1 MLIPLILFILI
12 IIIYYTLK
20 GNDTFTFDLQFKSQ
34 VGSIEGSTPIHTAT
48 MDSSYNLHQLSRTDY
63 YINHKRTERIDA
75 DTIANYHKTN
85 ELFIIT
91 RGKVR
96 FLNNSDTTFT
106 LNDLYPGIG
115 NNNKYKS
122 IYSIGNHTYF
132 YQQNKCIKYNHVSN
146 VVIENKDIQVELK
159 HFDYAFVHYLDT
171 VYGTD
176 SPVVYFIKGDYF
188 NRVLDGKILNK
199 VPIKCKGNTFPEF
212 NKVFQFN
219 HLENVGLMGPEPTD
233 RFKSTENITI
243 KDSIQKYIIE
253 TPGKYRLEAHG
264 AGMVNGG
271 RGGRLFKDYSFDTG
285 DILEILIGQSGT
297 RLPCAS
303 HKHETDLPSVNSCSG
318 SGSTVIYLNGTL
330 LMVAGGGGG
339 HTSEM
344 VKPPPSCHSSY
355 YGDSN
360 RDSNGTLT
368 IPIQELIIH
377 TKDFAVS
384 SPGNI
389 VRYDYVDHSIIK
401 FKEPLTDYTIKLGGA
416 SRFTVKDHLN
426 NEYPVTNFTKDT
438 LTPETLLESYLGYTP
453 LTLSNN
459 KNPFDNEFCNTGG
472 NINPKLSITENAQAM
487 KRFGAKKKV
496 KGHIIV
502 YGGFGGGG
510 VSMSKAAGNLAHA
523 GGGGG
528 YFGGNSA
535 INSYETTLLPLLT
548 PVASGGGGLSY
559 VNGDSNESFIGNFN
573 DSHGRVYL
581 HRYTPVSGIAESPEF
596 VAYSASSSS
605 IVAKDSIVSL
615 FAGKLGKPMN
625 VLKIPLSS
633 EPALTTTAVKIIFN
647 SDGHYKLDEHLFVQ
661 MCFFNTT
668 PNGLFKYTV
677 FNSDR
682 ISDDII
688 PEHLGDAPLSQK
700 HLNVSDE
707 IHQVS
712 LSKNPIQLTHQF
724 KTKFNTPYLYISIQS
739 PKVTNIEF
747 KMVVVEFDNTKQF
760 IETEYLDTLL
770 KKKSN
775 IIVSNKCQ
783 SPVNA

>member
-1 MLIPLILFILI
+1 MLIPVLLLI
-12 IIIYYTLK
+12 ISIILYYTLK
-20 GNDTFTFDLQFKSQ
+20 GNETFTFDLQFKSQ
-34 VGSIEGSTPIHTAT
+34 SRGSTPIHTAT
-48 MDSSYNLHQLSRTDY
+48 MDSQFNLHQLSRTDY
-63 YINHKRTERIDA
+63 YIDNKRTERIDA

-85 ELFIIT
+85 ELYIIN
-91 RGKVR
+91 RGKVH
-96 FLNNSDTTFT
+96 FLNNSDTSYT

-115 NNNKYKS
+115 NNNYYNS

-132 YQQNKCIKYNHVSN
+132 YQKNKCIKYNHVSN

-171 VYGTD
+171 VYGSD

-188 NRVLDGKILNK
+188 NRVLDGTILNE

-264 AGMVNGG
+264 AGMAKGG
-271 RGGRLFKDYSFDTG
+271 RGGRLFKDYSFDAG

-303 HKHETDLPSVNSCSG
+303 HKHETDLPSANSCSG
-318 SGSTVIYLNGTL
+318 SGSTVIYLNGAL

-344 VKPPPSCHSSY
+344 VKPPPSCHSSFNQGDSNQ
-355 YGDSN
+355 GDSN
-360 RDSNGTLT
+360 RGDSNRGDSNGKLT
-368 IPIQELIIH
+368 IPIQELILH
-377 TKDFAVS
+377 TKDFTVS

-389 VRYDYVDHSIIK
+389 VRYDYIDNSIIK

-416 SRFTVKDHLN
+416 SHFTVKDHLN
-426 NEYPVTNFTKDT
+426 NEYPVTHFTKDT

-453 LTLSNN
+453 LTLS
-459 KNPFDNEFCNTGG
+459 DNEFCNTGG
-472 NINPKLSITENAQAM
+472 IVHPKLSINENAQAM

-510 VSMSKAAGNLAHA
+510 VSMSKAAGNIAHA

-528 YFGGNSA
+528 YLGGNSA
-535 INSYETTLLPLLT
+535 VNSYETTPLLI

-559 VNGDSNESFIGNFN
+559 VNGESINDSFIGNFN

-581 HRYTPVSGIAESPEF
+581 HRYTSVSGIAESPKF
-596 VAYSASSSS
+596 VAYTSSSSSS
-605 IVAKDSIVSL
+605 IVLKDSIVSL
-615 FAGKLGKPMN
+615 FTGKLSKPMN

-633 EPALTTTAVKIIFN
+633 DPALTTTAVKIIFN

-688 PEHLGDAPLSQK
+688 PEHLRDTPLSQE

-760 IETEYLDTLL
+760 IEPEYLDTLL
-770 KKKSN
+770 KKK
-775 IIVSNKCQ
+775 I
-783 SPVNA
+783 